1 MMRIEKREAGEQTI
15 GREFKLQCEEVR
27 KVRILKGVR
36 QYLVKWKNLDENMC
50 SWEEGEKL
58 GMFRRQVEEFNRV
71 KKYEIEWM

>member
-1 MMRIEKREAGEQTI
+1 MEIEKRETGGQTI